1 MSFSGMPVLFKH
13 MAISSWDIFSSVYAR
28 IPFRAL
34 RRDDALLLI
43 KPQRVGLHP
52 ETDGCL

>member
-28 IPFRAL
+28 IPLSVRSGVMMPSFS
-34 RRDDALLLI
+34 
-43 KPQRVGLHP
+43 
-52 ETDGCL
+52 